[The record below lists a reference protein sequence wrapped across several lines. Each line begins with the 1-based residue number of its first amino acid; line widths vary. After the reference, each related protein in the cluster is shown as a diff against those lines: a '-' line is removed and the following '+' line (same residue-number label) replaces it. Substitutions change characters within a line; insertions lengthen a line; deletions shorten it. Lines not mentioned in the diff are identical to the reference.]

1 MIQEFPDL
9 EIHMKENLDHPV
21 DGELLYH
28 TLQDLLHYPVGT
40 DGGGDCIECDYATV
54 AVEAFVR

>member
-1 MIQEFPDL
+1 
-9 EIHMKENLDHPV
+9 MKENLDHPV

-28 TLQDLLHYPVGT
+28 TLQDLLHYPVRM
-40 DGGGDCIECDYATV
+40 DGRGECVECDYAAV